1 MRKFLWEVFSMSRDL
16 EALRREVDQTNQ
28 EILRLIN
35 LRTTLV
41 KEISDLKDKTGE
53 DYFDPVREEAMF
65 EALFQH
71 NQGPLPNEL
80 LKEVFTAI
88 FASSLQ
94 YMGIKRER
102 KLLISS
108 AHEQGFLTVQQMFNL
123 PDNQP
128 IIIAGPCAVEKVEY
142 LESIAA
148 FLNSKGVKFLRG
160 GAYKPRTSPYDFQG
174 LGEEGLKILQSVGK
188 KYGMFTITEV
198 VDTRDVELVAKY
210 VDILQVGARN
220 MQNFELLKEVGSTNH
235 PILLKR
241 GLMSTMQE
249 FILAAEYVGLRG
261 NRKII
266 LCERGIRTFETKT
279 RNTLDISSI
288 PIIKK
293 ETSLPILIDLSHS
306 LGRKDII
313 KPIAK
318 AALAVGS
325 DGILVEVH
333 PHPEFALSD
342 AKQQLN
348 PGEFEELLE
357 YLK

>member
-1 MRKFLWEVFSMSRDL
+1 MPRDL
-16 EALRREVDQTNQ
+16 ESLRREVDKTNQ

-35 LRTTLV
+35 LRTALV
-41 KEISDLKDKTGE
+41 KEISDLKDETGE
-53 DYFDPVREEAMF
+53 EYFDPVREEAMF
-65 EALFQH
+65 EDLFQH

-80 LKEVFTAI
+80 LKEVFTTI
-88 FASSLQ
+88 FASALKF
-94 YMGIKRER
+94 MGIKRER

-108 AHEQGFLTVQQMFNL
+108 AHDQGFLKIPQIFNL
-123 PDNQP
+123 PEEQP
-128 IIIAGPCAVEKVEY
+128 VIIAGPCAVEKMEY

-148 FLNSKGVKFLRG
+148 FLSSKGIKFLRG

-174 LGEEGLKILQSVGK
+174 LGEAGLKILQEVGR
-188 KYGMFTITEV
+188 KYGMFTVTEV
-198 VDTRDVELVAKY
+198 VDTRDVELVAQY
-210 VDILQVGARN
+210 VDVLQVGARN
-220 MQNFELLKEVGSTNH
+220 MQNFELLKEVGGTNH

-241 GLMSTMQE
+241 GMMSTMQE

-261 NRKII
+261 NRKIM

-293 ETSLPILIDLSHS
+293 ETSLPILVDLSHS

-318 AALAVGS
+318 AALAAGA
-325 DGILVEVH
+325 DGIIMEVH

-348 PGEFEELLE
+348 PAEFEELL
-357 YLK
+357 KCIQK

>member
-1 MRKFLWEVFSMSRDL
+1 MPKDL
-16 EALRREVDQTNQ
+16 ESLRREVDKTNQ

-35 LRTTLV
+35 LRTMLV

-53 DYFDPVREEAMF
+53 EYFDPVREEAMF

-71 NQGPLPNEL
+71 NQGPLPKEL
-80 LKEVFTAI
+80 LKEVFTTI
-88 FASSLQ
+88 FASALKF
-94 YMGIKRER
+94 MGIKRER

-108 AHEQGFLTVQQMFNL
+108 AHDQGFLKIQQIFNL
-123 PDNQP
+123 PDEQP
-128 IIIAGPCAVEKVEY
+128 VIIAGPCAVEKLEY

-148 FLNSKGVKFLRG
+148 YLSAKGIKFLRG

-174 LGEEGLKILQSVGK
+174 LGEAGLKILQEVGR
-188 KYGMFTITEV
+188 KYGMFTVTEV
-198 VDTRDVELVAKY
+198 VDTRDVELVAQY

-241 GLMSTMQE
+241 GMMSTMQE
-249 FILAAEYVGLRG
+249 FIFAAEYVGLRG
-261 NRKII
+261 NRKIM

-293 ETSLPILIDLSHS
+293 ETSLPILVDLSHS

-313 KPIAK
+313 NPIAK
-318 AALAVGS
+318 AALAAGA
-325 DGILVEVH
+325 DGIIMEVH

-348 PGEFEELLE
+348 PAEFEELLK
-357 YLK
+357 YIQK

>member
-1 MRKFLWEVFSMSRDL
+1 MPGDL
-16 EALRREVDQTNQ
+16 ETLRREVDETNQ

-35 LRTTLV
+35 LRTALV

-53 DYFDPVREEAMF
+53 EYFDPVREEAMF
-65 EALFQH
+65 ESLFQH
-71 NQGPLPNEL
+71 NRGPLPNEL
-80 LKEVFTAI
+80 LKEVFSAI
-88 FASSLQ
+88 FASALQ

-108 AHEQGFLTVQQMFNL
+108 AHDQGFLKIHQMFDL
-123 PDNQP
+123 PDEQP
-128 IIIAGPCAVEKVEY
+128 VIIAGPCAVEKMEY

-148 FLNSKGVKFLRG
+148 FLSAKGIKFLRG

-174 LGEEGLKILQSVGK
+174 LGEEGLKILREVGH
-188 KYGMFTITEV
+188 KYGMITVTEV
-198 VDTRDVELVAKY
+198 VDTRDVELVAQY
-210 VDILQVGARN
+210 VDVLQVGARN
-220 MQNFELLKEVGSTNH
+220 MQNFELLKEVGGTNH

-241 GLMSTMQE
+241 GLMSTIQE
-249 FILAAEYVGLRG
+249 FILAAEYIGLRG
-261 NRKII
+261 NRKIM

-293 ETSLPILIDLSHS
+293 ETSLPILVDLSHS

-318 AALAVGS
+318 AALAVGA
-325 DGILVEVH
+325 DGIVMEVH
-333 PHPEFALSD
+333 PCPELALSD

-348 PGEFEELLE
+348 PSEFEELLKI
-357 YLK
+357 L